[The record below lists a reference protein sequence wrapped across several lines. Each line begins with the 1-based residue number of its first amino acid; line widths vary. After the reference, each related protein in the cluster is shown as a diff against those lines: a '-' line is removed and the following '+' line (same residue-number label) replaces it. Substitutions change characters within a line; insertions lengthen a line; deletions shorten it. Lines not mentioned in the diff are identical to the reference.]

1 MILRILGYE
10 NNKGMIVI
18 QGDFNEYLDDIHDK
32 ENLRLQDSLI
42 GIDFSFKLEK
52 PTIAGHYA
60 DACLI
65 S

>member
-32 ENLRLQDSLI
+32 ENLRL
-42 GIDFSFKLEK
+42 
-52 PTIAGHYA
+52 
-60 DACLI
+60 
-65 S
+65 